1 MRLVKLI
8 SWRCLI
14 LFENIFETVIKGSN
28 TIFLDVNEGDYYLS
42 YNTISRKAAEEITD
56 NYFRLKQK
64 DGVPE
69 IVDISQDKFAHT
81 IKITVQ
87 VDPLR
92 DSKLKPYI
100 VPDSLNV
107 TRNQ

>member
-1 MRLVKLI
+1 MGLGRLI

-14 LFENIFETVIKGSN
+14 LFDNIFETVIKGSN
-28 TIFLDVNEGDYYLS
+28 TIFLDVNESDYYLS
-42 YNTISRKAAEEITD
+42 YENINKKAAEEITN

-69 IVDISQDKFAHT
+69 VLDISEDKFTHT
-81 IKITVQ
+81 IKITVE
-87 VDPLR
+87 VDSQS
-92 DSKLKPYI
+92 DSKLKPYM